1 MPEMTGIEFIK
12 NAANKIVPKVLK
24 ILLTGYASL
33 DPAKYARL

>member
-1 MPEMTGIEFIK
+1 MPEITGIEFIE
-12 NAANKIVPKVLK
+12 NANKIVPKVLK